1 MADHQGRVVA
11 ALNFLTGEG
20 IDYHPDGCDQETL
33 MLINDYF
40 SAPKSNE
47 ESGSSDSEGLALI
60 FDSLN
65 HKTTLWLADET
76 LLAKQSSTSLNG
88 SLVDTGN
95 PWIQHVHVMNTFNFN
110 IDANNSMNIHECNNG
125 GIYTLNV
132 MNNTI

>member
-76 LLAKQSSTSLNG
+76 LLAK
-88 SLVDTGN
+88 
-95 PWIQHVHVMNTFNFN
+95 
-110 IDANNSMNIHECNNG
+110 
-125 GIYTLNV
+125 
-132 MNNTI
+132 